1 MTQPDPSEIRARRM
15 AAQWTQRESAAA
27 VHITLRGW
35 QRYEAPVGA
44 KNYTPIPLGIWEL
57 FCIKTDVECGEFLAE
72 RL

>member
-1 MTQPDPSEIRARRM
+1 MIQPDPSEIRARRM

-44 KNYTPIPLGIWEL
+44 KNYTPIPEATRQL
-57 FCIKTDVECGEFLAE
+57 FWAKTAKRIKAVRDAG
-72 RL
+72 